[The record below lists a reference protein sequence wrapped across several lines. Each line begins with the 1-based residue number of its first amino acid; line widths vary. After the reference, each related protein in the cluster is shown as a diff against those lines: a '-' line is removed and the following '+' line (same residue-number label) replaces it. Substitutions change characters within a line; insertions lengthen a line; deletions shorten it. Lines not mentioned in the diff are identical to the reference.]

1 MNFKKTL
8 FSGLM
13 LLAVV
18 AAMAM
23 PRNSYLLRP
32 ANSKSA
38 LLSQIRSEPLL
49 MDRYVR
55 HFSMT
60 ESEVMAYVD
69 SLRLSRIERTGI
81 YGVYG
86 VPENGKI
93 HTTMQNLRK
102 GALVWIDK
110 EGNPVLYAVCGNP
123 MTLGPKRATMSEVLT
138 TVPATVPSE
147 IVAIA
152 TTPSAPVVASPVI
165 ASAMPPTPV
174 ASVVDIEPEGVV
186 LGSRSGGFF
195 LPALLGASALLSFDD
210 DKKEPVPEPA
220 TMTALALGA
229 SALLARKRKSN

>member
-1 MNFKKTL
+1 MNLKKSILTVL
-8 FSGLM
+8 FLM
-13 LLAVV
+13 AVV
-18 AAMAM
+18 ATMAM

-38 LLSQIRSEPLL
+38 LMSQVRNEPML
-49 MDRYVR
+49 MDRYMR
-55 HFSMT
+55 HFSM
-60 ESEVMAYVD
+60 SEAEVIEYIG

-81 YGVYG
+81 YGVFG

-93 HTTMQNLRK
+93 HSTMQNLRK
-102 GALVWIDK
+102 GALIWIDT

-152 TTPSAPVVASPVI
+152 TTPSAPVVPSPVV

-195 LPALLGASALLSFDD
+195 LPALLGASALLASNDGG
-210 DKKEPVPEPA
+210 KEPVPEPA

-229 SALLARKRKSN
+229 ASLIARKRKSA